1 MLNRFSNQA
10 YLKHW
15 RGMTGDIETTIWAFQ
30 GQRGGFGSATP
41 TLITTAYS
49 HFPFLRLKYLSL
61 FLEINFQRLLF
72 GSVFITRCRNSS
84 RIKFYSPEIQFYAF
98 LVETVVIYL
107 ESKMKQLRGK
117 SKPRFLLS
125 FSFVLQ
131 CLSIVF
137 MKIILK
143 NGSQ

>member
-1 MLNRFSNQA
+1 MLNRFSNRA

-30 GQRGGFGSATP
+30 GQTGWVWVGYPHPHYNRVFA
-41 TLITTAYS
+41 
-49 HFPFLRLKYLSL
+49 FSL
-61 FLEINFQRLLF
+61 FAFKIPVFVSWNNFQRLLC

-98 LVETVVIYL
+98 LVETVVSYL

-117 SKPRFLLS
+117 SKLRFLLR

-131 CLSIVF
+131 CLFIVF
-137 MKIILK
+137 MKITLK
-143 NGSQ
+143 NWSQ